1 MSRLSILW
9 CVCAPFVAWVLAL
22 EPLPISFVV
31 LEGLLTGLG
40 PNQDLRKDREEE
52 DWGPD
57 GVVDTPEEAATSL
70 SDFFHVLYPFVLY
83 VALALEDAIFAM
95 FVPCIRDLLPPVW
108 AFKKMCCEG
117 VSSAFL
123 AAVVF
128 FWRRAPSAERNLQIY
143 VRTSM
148 VRTVS
153 AEFNQAINREATPL
167 CISTT

>member
-1 MSRLSILW
+1 M
-9 CVCAPFVAWVLAL
+9 AWVLAL